1 MNKKNE
7 TQSSI
12 FRGWFTTED
21 QSLDYGAIN
30 RTVKVVGFLV
40 STALV
45 IFIFQTIMGGVFTP
59 IFRIINVVSP
69 FIFGIVFASLFTPM
83 VSKLVDLGWSK
94 RMASLVVTLGGVL
107 FLSTLFV
114 GFFYV
119 TVSSFVNF
127 FTGGFNIAHFLDTGE
142 NLIEYI
148 NQNINS
154 TLPRSGLLELFI
166 QVGQFFNIVDGTA
179 GNYQIVFDT
188 NGQIPSLLGNVGS
201 YAWQTVITV
210 MVVAFLLPNFA
221 RFRRNVKKIAPIKYK
236 DSWGT
241 FVDIV
246 AKSFAEYMRGALLIA
261 LIVGSTLAV
270 GATLI
275 SILSSTIFYQV
286 GTSSILNYQTNGALV
301 LLTILVFGLVLMT
314 TNLIPY
320 AGPFIGGVP
329 VVMIVALNDTT
340 PNYWVTWSMAA
351 MIVFVQSLESLFLQ
365 PYVMGKQTK
374 LHPVTILLGLAIF
387 GSIFGLVGF
396 LISTPIIS
404 IGRGLLRYYKRKS
417 MSETE

>member
-7 TQSSI
+7 PNRSI
-12 FRGWFTTED
+12 LRGWFTTQD

-30 RTVKVVGFLV
+30 LTVKVVGFLV
-40 STALV
+40 AIAL
-45 IFIFQTIMGGVFTP
+45 IILIFQTVMGGVFSP
-59 IFRIINVVSP
+59 LFRFINVLSP
-69 FIFGIVFASLFTPM
+69 FIFGIVFASLFTPV

-94 RMASLVVTLGGVL
+94 RLASLVVTLGGVV

-127 FTGGFNIAHFLDTGE
+127 FTGGFNISHFLDTGD
-142 NLIEYI
+142 NLIDYI
-148 NQNINS
+148 NQNVNS

-166 QVGQFFNIVDGTA
+166 QAGQFFNIVEGSP

-188 NGQIPSLLGNVGS
+188 NGQLPSLLGNVGS

-221 RFRRNVKKIAPIKYK
+221 RFRRNVKKIAPIRYK
-236 DSWGT
+236 EPWGN

-261 LIVGSTLAV
+261 VIVGSTLAV
-270 GATLI
+270 GATVI
-275 SILSSTIFYQV
+275 SILSSTIFFQA
-286 GTSSILNYQTNGALV
+286 GTSSILNFQANGVLV
-301 LLTILVFGLVLMT
+301 LLTILVFALILMT

-351 MIVFVQSLESLFLQ
+351 MILFVQSLESLFLQ

-387 GSIFGLVGF
+387 GSLFGLVGF
-396 LISTPIIS
+396 LISTPLIS
-404 IGRGLLRYYKRKS
+404 IGRGLLRYYNRKS
-417 MSETE
+417 SKEFA